1 MSIDTTEG
9 VGPLPTGYIEPAE
22 QILSDEET
30 QAVHYNY
37 VPVRD
42 RIDRPRIHK
51 YGSYWMFAA
60 PHGDNR
66 FPITLSNGETVVLAV
81 KAHDTFDQ
89 ACETFRQQVAIEDAK
104 AHHADVK
111 ARLYRGD
118 E

>member
-30 QAVHYNY
+30 QAVNAEY
-37 VPVRD
+37 VPIRS
-42 RIDRPRIHK
+42 RLDRPRIHK
-51 YGSYWMFAA
+51 DGAYWMFCA
-60 PHGDNR
+60 PHDDKR
-66 FPITLSNGETVVLAV
+66 FELVMRDGEVIKLAV